1 MMKTAKANEP
11 FLQQSN

>member
-1 MMKTAKANEP
+1 MKTAKANEP